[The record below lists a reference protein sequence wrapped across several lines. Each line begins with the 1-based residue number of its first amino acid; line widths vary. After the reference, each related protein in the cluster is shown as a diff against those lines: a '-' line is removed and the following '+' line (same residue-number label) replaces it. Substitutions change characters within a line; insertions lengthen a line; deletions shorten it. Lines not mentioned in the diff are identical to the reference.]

1 MDSQKGCSVSRQW
14 LSKANISLLHAA
26 QLRVTLI
33 VGIVWLAQM
42 APAMSS
48 LRSSHGHPG
57 STPPVAVQLVGVQK
71 LSLVLSD
78 VNLPCNFWSFTCLTV
93 FHLKKSTQKN
103 INHPVI
109 STFQRRCRSER
120 NPVQRG
126 GDFPPKG
133 AGIQSL
139 RAQTARWPSG
149 VSWVSACIHSTAKM
163 EKLVSKWQYNMVYT
177 YIFVYSR

>member
-14 LSKANISLLHAA
+14 LSKAKISLLHAA

-42 APAMSS
+42 APAMSLLDITRAS
-48 LRSSHGHPG
+48 RVN
-57 STPPVAVQLVGVQK
+57 PPVAVQLVGVQK
-71 LSLVLSD
+71 LSLVLSE

-109 STFQRRCRSER
+109 STFQRRCRSDATLFKGVATSPQKAQEFR
-120 NPVQRG
+120 AFEPKLPV
-126 GDFPPKG
+126 
-133 AGIQSL
+133 
-139 RAQTARWPSG
+139 TNG

-163 EKLVSKWQYNMVYT
+163 KKLVSKWQYNMVYT
-177 YIFVYSR
+177 YILVYSI